1 LYVSY
6 YRKRVYADLLPDGS
20 IRFKD
25 MVYTSPVPC
34 ALQMKRTLNPS
45 ALKTDAGWS
54 SMFSAAS
61 GESLKD
67 MKDRVNIRKRGTNAR
82 TANKEKRTPA
92 PSPTAKER
100 TAQAAAESV
109 KRQAAP
115 VRRPSLANLG
125 SSELL
130 AYSVPDHPD
139 LVVWL
144 VLEQKCDTCRKDAT
158 TDVVKC
164 TACQRKT
171 HFACAHPPLEAV
183 PSAPWF
189 CEKCLTSQANRIL
202 EFLQQTRRV
211 LVETIAEQKAG
222 GETQPVESENVS
234 MEDAENAAAGEAES
248 NEKEAVDAS
257 EAAADA
263 TGESSKESTE
273 KEANEAEQHE
283 SDEPAA
289 ATTAEDKTAV
299 AVAGKNGTAEEKKM
313 KKEAIEAGAGAEVAV
328 VKDGVEPAKTD
339 SEGENVDEADS
350 DAQLAVADRSKPLS
364 VRGSGA
370 ECLAEE
376 KFLVLIDSLI
386 EEVSSKKDRAHLIA
400 NSTGATLVHLEKTQL
415 VQLVEYGK
423 REILAAT
430 RSEDDEEEEDE
441 EGDETDEDR
450 GGSASSVKSEVD
462 ALIKIFDLRHQ
473 ILSSQS
479 QFERTTSTLARRTE
493 KHLRRAEIELMQL
506 EESRTMEASA
516 VMKIVDLIN
525 QYTSDLGK
533 CEQKIHYNQML
544 LESISHRRNFIR
556 SSNINKR
563 FVPSYRYSTKL
574 MTTSSDQLL
583 LTVLLDK
590 LRDIADSVNEWRKM
604 ENHFEKMTSSLN
616 ESLTLIGTKRKRS
629 GAAIKLP
636 PTPALFAKVKIPP
649 SRRLIERQIANYEVN
664 LNAIRQ
670 NRTRMRKTL
679 GGILKIAHE
688 EHLSE
693 EIINMTEL
701 LFQKCRDLKA
711 EEEEEQLRLKEEAEA
726 KAKEEEDD
734 QDDDEANAPQH
745 GDGGDGSAEEPDAK
759 KPRMDKADSLSDNS
773 TGASTSS
780 STKGMSDA
788 AAKSHA
794 SGSKTAPSSDVKGIS
809 SLLGNEDSNAK
820 GGNGHDSSSEGKVLA
835 GKDDDSEGDLEQASR
850 AIADITSSQAA
861 QMGMDMHQHDV
872 LRHQDSSHF
881 VGSTPPSLRGSP
893 YMAPSDVSRGGA
905 QQPAP
910 TAARSGFYGDDG
922 QPGQLHSQDVF
933 GAQSLSGQQRQLQ
946 DHHMFG
952 GDLQQQQQQQQGQ
965 QARSSLAGQDFLM
978 GRTYRDLNGNNM
990 THPGMDPPDG
1000 DDVSG
1005 MGEWN

>member
-1 LYVSY
+1 GDARIVLLALIEENLLSPGTTSRSALVFGLRLLYVSY

-45 ALKTDAGWS
+45 LKTDAGWS
-54 SMFSAAS
+54 SMFSATS

-100 TAQAAAESV
+100 IAQAAAESA

-115 VRRPSLANLG
+115 
-125 SSELL
+125 
-130 AYSVPDHPD
+130 
-139 LVVWL
+139 
-144 VLEQKCDTCRKDAT
+144 KCDTCRKDAT

-164 TACQRKT
+164 TACQGKT

-211 LVETIAEQKAG
+211 LVETIAEQKAS
-222 GETQPVESENVS
+222 GETQPVESEDVS
-234 MEDAENAAAGEAES
+234 MEGAENAAAGEAES
-248 NEKEAVDAS
+248 NEKEAADAS

-263 TGESSKESTE
+263 TGERSKVSTE
-273 KEANEAEQHE
+273 KETNDADQHE

-289 ATTAEDKTAV
+289 ATTAEGKTAA
-299 AVAGKNGTAEEKKM
+299 AVAGKNGTAEKEM

-328 VKDGVEPAKTD
+328 VKDGEEPAKTD
-339 SEGENVDEADS
+339 SEGENVDEAENN
-350 DAQLAVADRSKPLS
+350 AQLAVADRSKPLS
-364 VRGSGA
+364 VRESGA
-370 ECLAEE
+370 EWLTEE

-430 RSEDDEEEEDE
+430 RSDDEGDE

-450 GGSASSVKSEVD
+450 GGSASSVNSEVD

-479 QFERTTSTLARRTE
+479 QFERTTSTLAKRTE

-525 QYTSDLGK
+525 QYTSDLDK

-590 LRDIADSVNEWRKM
+590 LRDITDSVNEWRKM

-629 GAAIKLP
+629 GAALKLP
-636 PTPALFAKVKIPP
+636 PMPALFAKVKIPP
-649 SRRLIERQIANYEVN
+649 SRRLIERQIANYELN

-670 NRTRMRKTL
+670 NRARMRKTL

-734 QDDDEANAPQH
+734 QDDDEANAPH
-745 GDGGDGSAEEPDAK
+745 NGDDNDGSAEEPNAK
-759 KPRMDKADSLSDNS
+759 KPRVDKADSPSDNS
-773 TGASTSS
+773 TGVSTSS

-788 AAKSHA
+788 AAKSNT

-809 SLLGNEDSNAK
+809 SLLGNEDSDAK
-820 GGNGHDSSSEGKVLA
+820 GGNGHDSSSEGRALA
-835 GKDDDSEGDLEQASR
+835 VKDDDSEGDLEQASR
-850 AIADITSSQAA
+850 AIADITSS
-861 QMGMDMHQHDV
+861 HDV
-872 LRHQDSSHF
+872 MRHQDSSHF

-893 YMAPSDVSRGGA
+893 YMAPSDISRGPA

-910 TAARSGFYGDDG
+910 TAARSGFYGDDN

-933 GAQSLSGQQRQLQ
+933 GSQSLSGQQRQLQ
-946 DHHMFG
+946 DHHLFG
-952 GDLQQQQQQQQGQ
+952 SDLQQQQQQQGQ
-965 QARSSLAGQDFLM
+965 QPRSSLVGQEFLM
-978 GRTYRDLNGNNM
+978 GRSYRDLNGNNM
-990 THPGMDPPDG
+990 THPGMDQSDN
-1000 DDVSG
+1000 DDVNG